1 MGGSSVKAPGV
12 RRRPGRVKRA
22 LVRLPA
28 KGRTGAAPRWPLS
41 GRAQKGWAE
50 LWRLPQAVMWERQQ
64 SDFAVA
70 RYLRLRNAVDAV
82 GSAETIRPNLL
93 AELRHLETSLGL
105 NPRGLQAL
113 GWEIEAA

>member
-1 MGGSSVKAPGV
+1 MGGSSVDTPEV
-12 RRRPGRVKRA
+12 SRSQRVKRT

-28 KGRTGAAPRWPLS
+28 KGRTGAVPKWPLS
-41 GRAQKGWAE
+41 GRAQKGWAQ

-64 SDFAVA
+64 SYFAVA

-82 GSAETIRPNLL
+82 GSAEAIRPSLL
-93 AELRHLETSLGL
+93 AELRHLETALGL
-105 NPRGLQAL
+105 NPKGLQVL